1 MRTQGHDSRANDG
14 TRQRSGGAGT
24 RARKDGAPRVILVGR
39 RLSSNENLGL
49 CYLRAA
55 LRHAGIT
62 AETHYVS
69 NTEELTRAANAI
81 LDAQPS
87 VLGFSLADGG
97 SSFLALT
104 LGELVRRRGFR
115 GHITCGGQF
124 ATLARDWLL
133 ARYPAID
140 SVVRHDGELPLVELV
155 HAVERGESVNG
166 LASLTTREGDGPPAH
181 VLDDTPMTLWP
192 DHDELPQLIGYP
204 AAHVVGSRGCWGRCH
219 YCGPAA
225 LSTLS
230 RNEGRARGLGVQV
243 LNQSGVGGLRRRDF
257 ANLAGEMA
265 HLYRDRGVRYFYFVD
280 EHFLP
285 QGETAALEYLARFKD
300 ALDVHKLGPFGIGCM
315 LRANWISP
323 AVVRA
328 FREVGLVR
336 CFVGLE
342 VATKDEGRMYGR
354 RAPGDEEIELLRTF
368 RDLDI
373 ATVSNLMML
382 HPDSTPD
389 LVRAGTDLLSR
400 VPAGVFE
407 ATRMQVYH
415 GTKLHDRI
423 AEEGRLIGNP
433 LRYGYTF
440 PDPAME
446 RFAEIFTRLR
456 GEAFWNYSIAYRT
469 HDAHLALAL
478 ALRVCPERVKPNV
491 QELVEET
498 RHAVNMLYV
507 EGYRRGLELA
517 LEGGG
522 FAEADPLI
530 REIRGRADSLDDKL
544 ARLEDAL
551 LRLDV
556 RHDRSFAPMRAAA
569 ATMMTFAL
577 MSGGAGCYRSHTIDD
592 GGARVD
598 GGRPDGGRR
607 DASMCS
613 DARSAAELAEV
624 PEIARDADECF
635 AGSVFYPEA
644 GADPNVNFGASS
656 GGFPTLGGCRDDEAT
671 LRAQEEM
678 AERVRAA
685 LEARGLE
692 CAQGLVHVAGGTQ
705 TDLQSMSDRINDCNP
720 LFDFSDQVRI
730 ILDEAGAVVD
740 VRVDPPRPEL
750 QMCLQAALTG
760 LTFPCLASFEVCPE
774 FAIAE

>member
-1 MRTQGHDSRANDG
+1 M
-14 TRQRSGGAGT
+14 
-24 RARKDGAPRVILVGR
+24 RARKKGAPRVVLVGR

-55 LRHAGIT
+55 LRHAGIP
-62 AETHYVS
+62 AATHYVS
-69 NTEELTRAANAI
+69 NGEELGRAAEAI
-81 LDAQPS
+81 LDAEPA
-87 VLGFSLADGG
+87 VLGFSFADGG
-97 SSFLALT
+97 SAFLGLT
-104 LGELVRRRGFR
+104 LGELLRRRGFR

-133 ARYPAID
+133 ERYAWLD

-155 HAVERGESVNG
+155 RRVERGEPVHGIPSV
-166 LASLTTREGDGPPAH
+166 TTREGEGPPAH

-192 DHDELPQLIGYP
+192 DHDDLPQLIGYP

-230 RNEGRARGLGVQV
+230 RNEGRARGLGVEV

-257 ANLAGEMA
+257 KGLAGEIA
-265 HLYRDRGVRYFYFVD
+265 YLYRARGVRYFYFVD

-285 QGETAALEYLARFKD
+285 QGETAALDYLARFKE
-300 ALDVHKLGPFGIGCM
+300 ALDVHQLGPFGIGCM
-315 LRANWISP
+315 LRANWITPS
-323 AVVRA
+323 VIRA
-328 FREVGLVR
+328 FRELGLVR

-368 RDLDI
+368 ADLDI

-389 LVRAGTDLLSR
+389 LVRAGTDLLER

-423 AEEGRLIGNP
+423 AEEGRLLGNP

-478 ALRVCPERVKPNV
+478 ALRVCPERVRPHVKD
-491 QELVEET
+491 LLEET
-498 RHAVNMLYV
+498 RHAVNQLYV

-517 LEGGG
+517 LAGGG

-530 REIRGRADSLDDKL
+530 REIRARANALDENL
-544 ARLEDAL
+544 AGLEEAL
-551 LRLDV
+551 LRLEQ

-569 ATMMTFAL
+569 ATMMSFAL
-577 MSGGAGCYRSHTIDD
+577 LSGGAGCGESHGRDD
-592 GGARVD
+592 AGMRAD
-598 GGRPDGGRR
+598 SGRPDGGRR
-607 DASMCS
+607 DAATTCTPEDR
-613 DARSAAELAEV
+613 DADLAEV
-624 PEIARDADECF
+624 PAVANEADACF
-635 AGSVFYPEA
+635 TGYVQYPTP
-644 GADPNVNFGASS
+644 GAAPVVTFGA
-656 GGFPTLGGCRDDEAT
+656 GGGSYPLLRPCSDDDAT
-671 LRAQEEM
+671 MRAQAEM
-678 AERVRAA
+678 TERVRAA
-685 LEARGLE
+685 LAARGFE
-692 CAQGLVHVAGGTQ
+692 CAEGFVSVTGGA
-705 TDLQSMSDRINDCNP
+705 QSDITSMADRINDCGP
-720 LFDFSDQVRI
+720 LFDFGNQFRI
-730 ILDEAGAVVD
+730 LLDDTGAVVE
-740 VRVDPPRPEL
+740 VVTEPPHPEL
-750 QMCLQAALTG
+750 EDCLRTALAG

-774 FAIAE
+774 YAIAE

>member
-1 MRTQGHDSRANDG
+1 MGIF
-14 TRQRSGGAGT
+14 RST
-24 RARKDGAPRVILVGR
+24 NRKTPRVALVGR

-55 LRHAGIT
+55 LRHAGIPSV
-62 AETHYVS
+62 THYVS
-69 NTEELTRAANAI
+69 NGEELGRAAEAI

-87 VLGFSLADGG
+87 VLGFSFADGG
-97 SSFLALT
+97 SSFLGLT

-133 ARYPAID
+133 ERYPWLD
-140 SVVRHDGELPLVELV
+140 SVVRHDGELPLVELTQR
-155 HAVERGESVNG
+155 VERGEPVHG
-166 LASLTTREGDGPPAH
+166 VPGVTTRDGDGPPAD
-181 VLDDTPMTLWP
+181 VVDDTPLTLWP

-204 AAHVVGSRGCWGRCH
+204 AAHFVGSRGCWGRCH

-230 RNEGRARGLGVQV
+230 RNEGRARGLGVSV
-243 LNQSGVGGLRRRDF
+243 LNQTGVGGLRRRDF
-257 ANLAGEMA
+257 KGLAAEMA
-265 HLYRDRGVRYFYFVD
+265 HLYRARGVRYFYFVD

-285 QGETAALEYLARFKD
+285 QGEQAALDYLARFKE
-300 ALDVHKLGPFGIGCM
+300 ALDAHDLGPFGIGCM
-315 LRANWISP
+315 LRANWITP

-342 VATKDEGRMYGR
+342 VATRDEGRIYGR
-354 RAPGDEEIELLRTF
+354 RAPGDAEIELLRTF

-382 HPDSTPD
+382 HPDSTPE

-415 GTKLHDRI
+415 GTKLHERI
-423 AEEGRLIGNP
+423 AEEGRLLGNP

-440 PDPAME
+440 PDPTME

-478 ALRVCPERVKPNV
+478 ALRVCPERVRPNV
-491 QELVEET
+491 KHLVEET
-498 RHAVNMLYV
+498 RHAVNELYV

-530 REIRGRADSLDDKL
+530 REIRARADGLDASL
-544 ARLEDAL
+544 AHLEEAL
-551 LRLDV
+551 LRLDH

-577 MSGGAGCYRSHTIDD
+577 ATSSAACGRTIGDRDD
-592 GGARVD
+592 TRVD
-598 GGRPDGGRR
+598 ASRPDGGRR
-607 DASMCS
+607 DGAPPDAPECTDADSM
-613 DARSAAELAEV
+613 RELAEV
-624 PEIARDADECF
+624 PAIAAAADECF
-635 AGSVFYPEA
+635 SGSVYYPEA
-644 GADPNVNFGASS
+644 GADPTVVHTAS
-656 GGFPTLGGCRDDEAT
+656 GPGFPLLVPCADDEPT
-671 LRAQEEM
+671 RRAQEDM
-678 AERVRAA
+678 ATRVRDA

-692 CAQGLVHVAGGTQ
+692 CAVGGVYVEGGAQRDFT
-705 TDLQSMSDRINDCNP
+705 SMSEAINDCGP
-720 LFDFSDQVRI
+720 LFDFGNQVRI
-730 ILDEAGAVVD
+730 LLDPAGAVTD
-740 VRVDPPRPEL
+740 VLTEPPSPEL
-750 QMCLQAALTG
+750 QDCLRAALTG

-774 FAIAE
+774 YAIAE